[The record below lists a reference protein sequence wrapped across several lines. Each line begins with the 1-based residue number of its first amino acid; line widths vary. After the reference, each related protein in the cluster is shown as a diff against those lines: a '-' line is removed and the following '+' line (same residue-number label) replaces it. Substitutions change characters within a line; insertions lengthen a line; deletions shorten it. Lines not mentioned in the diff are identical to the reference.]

1 MTKLWSRAGSV
12 LALALV
18 VACSQPVSP
27 QQHIEATEQ
36 ASLAALKSKYPDII
50 TAFDINGNELDIAID
65 ANAYNSTG
73 DRALGVFKKQA
84 AAQWRTAW
92 LLAHPHAHALLTVE
106 MRDFINRVWA
116 TAHIRA

>member
-1 MTKLWSRAGSV
+1 MTKLWSRAGWV
-12 LALALV
+12 LALAVLA
-18 VACSQPVSP
+18 ACSQPPSP
-27 QQHIEATEQ
+27 QERIEATEQ

-65 ANAYNSTG
+65 ANAYNATA
-73 DRALGVFKKQA
+73 DPALDVFKKQA

-92 LLAHPHAHALLTVE
+92 LLAHPRAHALLTVE

-116 TAHIRA
+116 TEHIRA